1 MTPAASS
8 RPRIGA
14 SLSVRLLL
22 LTLAFFMLSEV
33 LILVPSVAM
42 FRRDYLRMVLGE
54 AHLAALALEATPNNE
69 VSPGLAKKLLQRVG
83 AHGIVLHR
91 LDNTTLMLDSPM
103 PPKVDATY
111 DLRNAMLPMLVA
123 DAARALTDSGDRVL
137 RVLDISPKEKGVVVE
152 ALLDEAPVRAAILK
166 YAERVLTVSMI
177 TSLIASVLLYF
188 CLQWL
193 VVRRMRRLT
202 QSMTAFRDNPE
213 DAAILVP
220 IGAPDEIGLAQHEL
234 ARMQRTVLA
243 ALRQNERLVALGTT
257 VTKISHDLKNILST
271 VRLMSDGL
279 AGINV
284 PEVKRV
290 LPSLIA
296 AIDRA
301 VALCVGTLGYTR
313 EGAAPLNI
321 KDFPLQPLVMELAPV
336 VENGAEGDPHR
347 LIDNVPPDLAVR
359 ADRDQLFR
367 VLLNLS
373 RNAVEAGANCV
384 IISAHNGDRLVMI
397 DVADDGP
404 GLAPKARDNL
414 FRPFAGSARPG
425 GMGLGLAI
433 AREILRAHGGDITLG
448 RSGADGTLFQLS
460 LPA

>member
-1 MTPAASS
+1 MTPETPSLPPI
-8 RPRIGA
+8 RA
-14 SLSVRLLL
+14 SLSVRLLA
-22 LTLAFFMLSEV
+22 LTVAFFMLSEV

-54 AHLAALALEATPNNE
+54 AHLAALALEATPNNM
-69 VSPGLAKKLLQRVG
+69 VSPDLAKKLLQRVG

-91 LDNTTLMLDSPM
+91 PDNTTLMLDAPM

-111 DLRNAMLPMLVA
+111 DLRHVMLPTLVK
-123 DAARALTDSGDRVL
+123 DAAVTLTDRGNRVL
-137 RVLDISPKEKGVVVE
+137 RVLDVSPKEKGVVVE
-152 ALLDEAPVRAAILK
+152 ALLDEAPVRAALLNV
-166 YAERVLTVSMI
+166 AERVLTVSMI
-177 TSLIASVLLYF
+177 TSLIASVFLYF
-188 CLQWL
+188 GLQWM

-202 QSMTAFRDNPE
+202 QSVTAFRDSPADN
-213 DAAILVP
+213 AIIVP
-220 IGAPDEIGLAQHEL
+220 SGANDEIGLAQHEL
-234 ARMQRTVLA
+234 ARMQKTVLG
-243 ALRQNERLVALGTT
+243 ALRQNERLVALGTA

-279 AGINV
+279 AGIDV

-290 LPSLIA
+290 LPGLIA

-321 KDFPLQPLVMELAPV
+321 KDFPLRPLISELTPV
-336 VENGAEGDPHR
+336 VENGAQGDPHR
-347 LIDNVPPDLAVR
+347 LIDEVPPDLAVR

-384 IISAHNGDRLVMI
+384 TISAHNGDKRVVI

-404 GLAPKARDNL
+404 GLTPKARDNL

-425 GMGLGLAI
+425 GTGLGLAI
-433 AREILRAHGGDITLG
+433 AREILRAHGGDIVLG

-460 LPA
+460 LPV

>member
-1 MTPAASS
+1 MTPETPSLPPI
-8 RPRIGA
+8 RA
-14 SLSVRLLL
+14 SLSVRLLA
-22 LTLAFFMLSEV
+22 LTVAFFMLSEV

-54 AHLAALALEATPNNE
+54 AHLAALALEATPNNM
-69 VSPGLAKKLLQRVG
+69 VSPDLAKKLLQRVG

-91 LDNTTLMLDSPM
+91 PDNTTLMLDAPM

-111 DLRNAMLPMLVA
+111 DLRHVMLPTLVK
-123 DAARALTDSGDRVL
+123 DAAVTLTDRGNRVL
-137 RVLDISPKEKGVVVE
+137 RVLDVSPKEKGVVVE
-152 ALLDEAPVRAAILK
+152 ALLDEAPVRAALLNV
-166 YAERVLTVSMI
+166 AERVLTVSMI
-177 TSLIASVLLYF
+177 TSLIASVFLYF
-188 CLQWL
+188 GLQWM

-202 QSMTAFRDNPE
+202 QSVTAFRDSPADN
-213 DAAILVP
+213 AIIVP
-220 IGAPDEIGLAQHEL
+220 SGANDEIGLAQHEL
-234 ARMQRTVLA
+234 ARMQKTVLG
-243 ALRQNERLVALGTT
+243 ALRQNERLVALGTA

-279 AGINV
+279 AGIDV

-290 LPSLIA
+290 LPGLIA

-321 KDFPLQPLVMELAPV
+321 KDFPLRPLISELTPV
-336 VENGAEGDPHR
+336 VENGAQGDPHR
-347 LIDNVPPDLAVR
+347 LIDEVPPDLAVR

-384 IISAHNGDRLVMI
+384 TISAHNGDKRVVI

-404 GLAPKARDNL
+404 GLTPKARDNL

-425 GMGLGLAI
+425 GTGLGLAI
-433 AREILRAHGGDITLG
+433 AREILRAHGGDIVLG